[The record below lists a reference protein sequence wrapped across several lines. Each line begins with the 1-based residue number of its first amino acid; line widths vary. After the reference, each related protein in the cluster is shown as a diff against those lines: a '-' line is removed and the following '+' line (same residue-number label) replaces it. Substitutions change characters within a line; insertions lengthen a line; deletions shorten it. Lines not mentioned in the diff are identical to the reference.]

1 MYSQLVNHYY
11 ELATLFYE
19 VGWCPSFHFAYRMLG
34 ESFSES
40 IRRHEYY
47 LAGFL
52 GLKPGSKVLDVGCGI
67 GGPYRNIARFTKWD
81 ITGVT
86 LNEYQVSRANTLCK
100 QQGLDK
106 TCRSIQGDFMK
117 LSSFFPKATPSSA
130 PQATAGPA
138 LPPFLQPLRPAR
150 VCACPP
156 PVLVFPKAHPTPL
169 QESFDGAYAIE
180 ATCHAPERRGVYG
193 EIFKLM
199 KPGAI
204 FACYEWCLTDGYD
217 GSPLHKKYK
226 KQIEEGD
233 GLPDLCHTSEVSA
246 ALRDC
251 GFEIIHSRDMAE
263 DPNQETPWYITMT
276 PALNPFSQRIQ
287 FTRVGMFLTAWGL
300 KLLEFLYV
308 VPSGTSKVQMM
319 LQQAALGLAGG
330 GSTKSFTPMYLA
342 VCRKPGPKK

>member
-117 LSSFFPKATPSSA
+117 LSSFFPK
-130 PQATAGPA
+130 
-138 LPPFLQPLRPAR
+138 
-150 VCACPP
+150 
-156 PVLVFPKAHPTPL
+156 
-169 QESFDGAYAIE
+169 ESFDGAYAIE